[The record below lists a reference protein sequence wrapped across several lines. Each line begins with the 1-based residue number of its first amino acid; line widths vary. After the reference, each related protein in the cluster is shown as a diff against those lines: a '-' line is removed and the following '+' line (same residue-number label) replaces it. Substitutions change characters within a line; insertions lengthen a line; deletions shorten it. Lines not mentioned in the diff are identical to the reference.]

1 MDQDSTKS
9 IKKEFTLNK
18 SRSIEKRDRTPLG
31 KAGRNNI
38 SNVSLNL
45 TNHSNSKRK
54 RSKQENI
61 VKKLESEIEKDTIN
75 FSNLSLE
82 KRWRM
87 IN

>member
-1 MDQDSTKS
+1 MDQESTKS

-18 SRSIEKRDRTPLG
+18 MSVEKRDRTPLG

>member
-1 MDQDSTKS
+1 MDQESTKS
-9 IKKEFTLNK
+9 IKKEFSLNK
-18 SRSIEKRDRTPLG
+18 MSIEKRDRTPLG

>member
-1 MDQDSTKS
+1 MDQESTKS

-18 SRSIEKRDRTPLG
+18 MSIEKRDRTPLG

-61 VKKLESEIEKDTIN
+61 VKKLESEIEKDSIN